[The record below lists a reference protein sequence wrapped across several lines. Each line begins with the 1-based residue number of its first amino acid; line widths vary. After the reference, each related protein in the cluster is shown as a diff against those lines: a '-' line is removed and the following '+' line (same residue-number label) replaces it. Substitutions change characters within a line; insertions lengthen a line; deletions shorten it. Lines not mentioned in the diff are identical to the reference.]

1 MIRFAPLLRCLEI
14 EHKKFPIGKIFT
26 LRSEMKN
33 EMKTKVFILVLL
45 CSLAGAQST
54 NSTPPPVVPPLVK
67 FSGKAVDEQGK
78 PASGI
83 VGLTFAIYNAQQDGS
98 PLWME
103 TQNVTPDVKGNY
115 SVELGSTQTDGLP
128 LELFS
133 SGEARWVGVR
143 VNVGEEQPRVLLLS
157 VPYALKAA
165 DAQTLGG
172 LPPSAFALAGS
183 ASASAPQS
191 TVSTSTL
198 GKIAASSV
206 SANTPSPSTV
216 AGSGTEGNIPIW
228 ASGTSLGNSAFFQT
242 GAGTSAKVGLG
253 TKTPGAPLDVH
264 GVINSSAGFD
274 LAGERFAFGSAG
286 NQNAFLG
293 FAGNATTTGVGNFAS
308 GVGALSSS
316 TTGRNNTASGATALG
331 SNTTGSQNT
340 ASGAAALEEN
350 TTGTFNTASGY
361 GALTLN
367 STGNNNTA
375 SGYNSGLTE
384 DLSQVTGSGNTFLG
398 ASAQMFTGSLS
409 NATAI
414 GANTQVSASNATAIG
429 ANAQALASNATAIG
443 ANAVAAQSNTL
454 VLGSI
459 SGVNGATAST
469 YVGIGTMAPQAA
481 LDVQNS
487 NGNGINGEGAIG
499 VQGFGTG
506 GGGNYGV
513 YGVSYGQSGIENTA
527 DTGVWGDTNATNGIA
542 VLGTAQDA
550 IAGSFVNYNSD
561 SNPALI
567 AVNEYGSSNS
577 VYSLI
582 ASSGSGDGCLIATN
596 GNLYCSGSKS
606 AVVPVDSGA
615 RKVALYAVEAPENW
629 FEDFGSG
636 QLSHGSARI
645 DLEPTFTQTVNTD
658 LDYHVFLTPNGD
670 CKGLYLSQKSP
681 TSFEVHELGGGTSSV
696 AFDYRIVAKR
706 KNYENVRLADLT
718 DQYKKLEK
726 LLARM
731 MQRRPAATPAAS
743 NSAAASG
750 RKPGNR

>member
-1 MIRFAPLLRCLEI
+1 MSNTLKSLRACI
-14 EHKKFPIGKIFT
+14 VIF
-26 LRSEMKN
+26 L
-33 EMKTKVFILVLL
+33 F

-54 NSTPPPVVPPLVK
+54 NSTQLPVVPQLVK

-78 PASGI
+78 LASGI
-83 VGLTFAIYNAQQDGS
+83 VGVTFAIYSAQQGGS

-103 TQNVTPDVKGNY
+103 TQNITPDAKGNY
-115 SVELGSTQTDGLP
+115 TVELGSTQPDGLP
-128 LELFS
+128 LGLFS
-133 SGEARWVGVR
+133 SGEARWVGVQ
-143 VNVGEEQPRVLLLS
+143 VNGGEEQPRVLLLS

-191 TVSTSTL
+191 TVSTSKL
-198 GKIAASSV
+198 GKIAASSG
-206 SANTPSPSTV
+206 SANTPAPSTV
-216 AGSGTEGNIPIW
+216 TGSGTKGNIPIW
-228 ASGTSLGNSAFFQT
+228 TSSTSLGNSAFFQT

-264 GVINSSAGFD
+264 GVINSSAGFN
-274 LAGERFAFGSAG
+274 LAGQRFAFGSAG

-293 FAGNATTTGVGNFAS
+293 FAGNTTTTGEGNVAS
-308 GVGALSSS
+308 GFGALSAI
-316 TTGRNNTASGATALG
+316 TTGRNNTASGATALQG
-331 SNTTGSQNT
+331 NTTGSNNT
-340 ASGAAALEEN
+340 ASGAAALVEN
-350 TTGTFNTASGY
+350 TAGTFNTASGFE
-361 GALTLN
+361 ALTLN

-375 SGYNSGLTE
+375 SGYNSGYTD
-384 DLSQVTGSGNTFLG
+384 DLSPVTGSSNTFLG
-398 ASAQMFTGSLS
+398 ASAQMSTGSLS

-414 GANTQVSASNATAIG
+414 GANALVQASNATAIG
-429 ANAQALASNATAIG
+429 ANALA
-443 ANAVAAQSNTL
+443 QESNTL

-459 SGVNGATAST
+459 SGLNGATAST
-469 YVGIGTMAPQAA
+469 YVGIGTPAPQAA

-487 NGNGINGEGAIG
+487 NGNGIIGQGAIG
-499 VQGFGTG
+499 VLGFGLG

-513 YGVSYGQSGIENTA
+513 YGVSYAASGVQNSA
-527 DTGVWGDTNATNGIA
+527 DTGVWGDTSAPNGIA
-542 VLGTAQDA
+542 VFGTAQDA
-550 IAGSFVNYNSD
+550 IAGSFLNYNSD

-567 AVNEYGSSNS
+567 AVNDQGSSS
-577 VYSLI
+577 TVYSLI

-596 GNLYCSGSKS
+596 GDLYCSGSKS
-606 AVVPVDSGA
+606 AVVPVDGSS

-636 QLSHGSARI
+636 QLSNGSARI
-645 DLEPTFTQTVNTD
+645 DLEPTFAQTVNTD
-658 LDYHVFLTPNGD
+658 LDYHVFVTPRGECEGLYVTDLTPSG
-670 CKGLYLSQKSP
+670 
-681 TSFEVHELGGGTSSV
+681 FEVRELHHGSSSI
-696 AFDYRIVAKR
+696 AFDYRIIAKR

-731 MQRRPAATPAAS
+731 RQRRPTATPAAS
-743 NSAAASG
+743 NSAAALG

>member
-1 MIRFAPLLRCLEI
+1 ME
-14 EHKKFPIGKIFT
+14 
-26 LRSEMKN
+26 N

-54 NSTPPPVVPPLVK
+54 NSTPSPVVPPLVK

-78 PASGI
+78 PVSGI

-103 TQNVTPDVKGNY
+103 TQNVTPDAKGNY
-115 SVELGSTQTDGLP
+115 SVELGSTQSDGLP

-198 GKIAASSV
+198 GKIAASSG
-206 SANTPSPSTV
+206 SASTPSPPTV
-216 AGSGTEGNIPIW
+216 TGSGIKGNIPIW
-228 ASGTSLGNSAFFQT
+228 TGGTSLSNSAFFQT
-242 GAGTSAKVGLG
+242 GAGTTAKVGLG
-253 TKTPGAPLDVH
+253 TKTPEAQLDVN
-264 GVINSSAGFD
+264 GIINSSTGFD
-274 LAGERFAFGSAG
+274 LAGQRFAFGSYHDG
-286 NQNAFLG
+286 NAFWG
-293 FAGNATTTGVGNFAS
+293 FAGNTTNKGGLDTASGWQALFSNTTGNYDTAS
-308 GVGALSSS
+308 GPQALYLNTIGSS
-316 TTGRNNTASGATALG
+316 NTASGSAALFNNTTGNYNTASGVDTLLY
-331 SNTTGSQNT
+331 NTTGSY
-340 ASGAAALEEN
+340 
-350 TTGTFNTASGY
+350 NTASGY
-361 GALTLN
+361 
-367 STGNNNTA
+367 A
-375 SGYNSGLTE
+375 SGSTA
-384 DLSQVTGSGNTFLG
+384 DQSRVTGSGNTFLG
-398 ASAQMFTGSLS
+398 ASALMETGSL
-409 NATAI
+409 T
-414 GANTQVSASNATAIG
+414 NATAIG
-429 ANAQALASNATAIG
+429 ANALATE
-443 ANAVAAQSNTL
+443 SNTL

-459 SGVNGATAST
+459 SGVNGAISST
-469 YVGIGTMAPQAA
+469 SVGIGTTIPQAA

-487 NGNGINGEGAIG
+487 NGYGISGEGAIG
-499 VQGFGTG
+499 VQGFGNG
-506 GGGNYGV
+506 GGGNVGV
-513 YGVSYGQSGIENTA
+513 YGVSFEPSGVENAA

-542 VLGTAQDA
+542 VFGTAQDA

-561 SNPALI
+561 SSPALI
-567 AVNEYGSSNS
+567 AINEQGSSS
-577 VYSLI
+577 AVYSLI
-582 ASSGSGDGCLIATN
+582 ASSSDGNGCLIATN
-596 GNLYCSGSKS
+596 GNLYCTGSKS
-606 AVVPVDSGA
+606 AVVPVDGGS
-615 RKVALYAVEAPENW
+615 RKLALYAVEAPENW

-636 QLSHGSARI
+636 HLSNGSARI

-658 LDYHVFLTPNGD
+658 LDYHVFLTPDGD

-731 MQRRPAATPAAS
+731 MQGRPAATPAAS
-743 NSAAASG
+743 NSAAALG
-750 RKPGNR
+750 RKPSNR